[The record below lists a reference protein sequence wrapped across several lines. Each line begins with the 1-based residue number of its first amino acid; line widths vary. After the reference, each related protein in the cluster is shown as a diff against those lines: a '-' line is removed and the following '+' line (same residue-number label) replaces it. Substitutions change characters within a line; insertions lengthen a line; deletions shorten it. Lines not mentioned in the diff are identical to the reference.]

1 MALNQI
7 ETAKQDSF
15 LMCRVVEI
23 YIDHMEF
30 NRQITAN
37 VGLRLELDN
46 ARPSNRN
53 YASSGH
59 CNAQAQISV
68 RSQYQSTVLTLEP
81 RAVGIKVLA
90 FVGTHP

>member
-1 MALNQI
+1 MALDQI
-7 ETAKQDSF
+7 ETAKQYRF
-15 LMCRVVEI
+15 FMCGVVEI

-53 YASSGH
+53 YAFSGY
-59 CNAQAQISV
+59 CNAQAKIGV
-68 RSQYQSTVLTLEP
+68 RSQYQSAILTPEA
-81 RAVGIKVLA
+81 RTVGIKVLA
-90 FVGTHP
+90 FVGTDP